1 MNDADLMAGAYAL
14 YAQNLAALR
23 TIDKANIIGQ
33 IQNYFTSNASREPPG
48 SPAVSSNDK
57 SNGMDAG
64 SDRSSTDDGVRP
76 ACRFCGKT
84 FAQASYIKAHER
96 LHTGE
101 KPYGCSVCGKAF
113 SDASN
118 WKKHERMHSRQ
129 LQSAVEEGVLPL
141 VTSAPP
147 TPERMTP
154 TSPSLS
160 LSQFPVPPTQLSQAM
175 SQSPI
180 IQTSQTLQLPVIT
193 PPLQLPISLPEEP
206 SLREVDTPTPSLENG
221 AELSPPIKKNKE
233 ESQVITCN
241 MCDKTF
247 STPASLSMH
256 KKIHS
261 GERPHCCS
269 ICGKSFT
276 QIGTLRAHERVHTGE
291 KPYECNFCGKTFAQ
305 CGSFRMHERRHHRD
319 IMETWQKCYICG
331 ASFTSGEELQKHLLC
346 HPGALNLNLQPGGL
360 GFPQLPMNFSLLHES
375 ADNTDH
381 KTEPTKSEPSFD
393 LKEFNKAFHAYT
405 TPPRSAPVTASFSD
419 HFSLPPFASTA
430 HALIQRSLSQ
440 GSTPSS
446 AVSMLLASNGAE
458 GMNLFNHAYTASALL
473 SPTHLHPPLIRPE
486 PPLPQQPQHTAPT
499 PKNEGVEEV
508 STTTRSRKYSS
519 DSHTSQSLPDAPSS
533 ENNISQLDLSKN
545 ENDSEA
551 PNQSHKTPSEDS
563 SLNES
568 RSEDFQSDEPH
579 SATGISRKNL
589 NKRLISSRKQR
600 HPMRRPSTSGSLQ
613 GSFGSKTEGNG
624 DVDTEMDQEV
634 LEGLEE
640 AEKMSRDQMLVTF
653 LLNRGDVYKC
663 EHCHIIFEDC
673 TLYLVHN
680 GFHAN
685 DSDPFKCVICKK
697 ICDGRIEFNL
707 HLTSH
712 IK

>member
-14 YAQNLAALR
+14 YAQNLAAYG

-33 IQNYFTSNASREPPG
+33 IQNYFSANAVRDPP
-48 SPAVSSNDK
+48 SSLSAVSSNIDK

-64 SDRSSTDDGVRP
+64 SDRSATDDGVRP

-101 KPYGCSVCGKAF
+101 KPYGCTVCGKAF

-141 VTSAPP
+141 VTSAPT

-154 TSPSLS
+154 TSPIMSLP
-160 LSQFPVPPTQLSQAM
+160 LPQLTVHGTPPTQMSVASSQN
-175 SQSPI
+175 QNN
-180 IQTSQTLQLPVIT
+180 QNSQTLQLPVIT
-193 PPLQLPISLPEEP
+193 PPLQLQINVPEPP
-206 SLREVDTPTPSLENG
+206 SPRETDTPGPASENN
-221 AELSPPIKKNKE
+221 ADLSPPIKRNKE
-233 ESQVITCN
+233 EGGMITCN
-241 MCDKTF
+241 MCDKSF

-261 GERPHCCS
+261 GERPHCCG

-319 IMETWQKCYICG
+319 IMETWQKCYVCG
-331 ASFTSGEELQKHLLC
+331 ASFSTAEELQKHLLC

-360 GFPQLPMNFSLLHES
+360 GFPQLPMNFSMLHES
-375 ADNTDH
+375 AEHNDH
-381 KTEPTKSEPSFD
+381 KAEPNKSEPSFD

-405 TPPRSAPVTASFSD
+405 NPPRSAPVTASFSD
-419 HFSLPPFASTA
+419 HFNLPPFASTA
-430 HALIQRSLSQ
+430 HALIHRSLSQ
-440 GSTPSS
+440 GSSPS

-486 PPLPQQPQHTAPT
+486 PGLTQQPQQQLETT
-499 PKNEGVEEV
+499 PKTEGVEEV

-519 DSHTSQSLPDAPSS
+519 DSHTSLSLPDAPSD
-533 ENNISQLDLSKN
+533 NNISQLDLSKS
-545 ENDSEA
+545 ENDTEA
-551 PNQSHKTPSEDS
+551 PNQSQKTPSEDS

-579 SATGISRKNL
+579 SGISRKNL
-589 NKRLISSRKQR
+589 NKKLISSRKQR
-600 HPMRRPSTSGSLQ
+600 HPMRRLSTSGSLQ
-613 GSFGSKTEGNG
+613 GDFSSKTEGDG
-624 DVDTEMDQEV
+624 DAEVDQ
-634 LEGLEE
+634 EGLEE

-697 ICDGRIEFNL
+697 MCDGRIEFNL